1 MNLTA
6 ALLNRDKKRYPDP
19 WKNPIAETFVL
30 WWEESDHKLRY
41 YKTQKRDI
49 DMNDTSQPSLGRNPY
64 AAFEAQ
70 ILEKVIGPILHKI
83 ITEKNPSTKQ
93 EIVSELASEYG
104 ANNITNA
111 RLTQWMDQLG
121 YKIEK
126 RTLFIRPGSPADE
139 QVPPSDDH
147 LGLPNTIREILQ

>member
-1 MNLTA
+1 MSFTKVLQ
-6 ALLNRDKKRYPDP
+6 NRDKKRWPDP

-41 YKTQKRDI
+41 YKKQKRDI
-49 DMNDTSQPSLGRNPY
+49 DMNDVSQPSLRRNPY

-70 ILEKVIGPILHKI
+70 ILEKVIGPILHGI
-83 ITEKNPSTKQ
+83 IQEEQPTTKS
-93 EIVSELASEYG
+93 EIVAALADKYG

-126 RTLFIRPGSPADE
+126 RTLFIRPGS
-139 QVPPSDDH
+139 
-147 LGLPNTIREILQ
+147 